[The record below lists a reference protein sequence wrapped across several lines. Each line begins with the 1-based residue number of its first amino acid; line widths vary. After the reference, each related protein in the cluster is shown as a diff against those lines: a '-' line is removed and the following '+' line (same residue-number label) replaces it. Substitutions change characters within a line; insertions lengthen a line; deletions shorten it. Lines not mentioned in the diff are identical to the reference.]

1 MIEEIIKSFGEKRKD
16 KPEKPKE
23 PNRPKWYYYFRN
35 LNLRIPD
42 RLNYS
47 NEAEYEQDFENWQK
61 SEACKVY
68 EKKLSEYLEA
78 KRIYDTQTYPLWFYG
93 EEYPELLNEFNQ
105 SIENQ
110 GMNFGYWY
118 EKIKCKPKLY
128 TPNLKSVKQ
137 AYFKAFFEVN
147 GFEYKETVNH
157 KEHNDLINL
166 HLYWL
171 FKHPKFYE
179 NPLLD
184 KENTDIEKGL
194 IIGGVTGT
202 GKTSITKAFCFM
214 VNNSDSYIVKDINGN
229 EHKLSRYL
237 KFRIKFIDA
246 DYIRKDYDVNKNE
259 EDYYDFPLY
268 INDLCAEYGQDFN
281 KQPIVMK
288 ILEQRADLKSLTMAS
303 INFQKAKT
311 KEDILNYIDL
321 KYGARVKSRA
331 NQMFNFVL
339 LTTSKDLRK

>member
-1 MIEEIIKSFGEKRKD
+1 MIDELLKSFGEKRKD
-16 KPEKPKE
+16 RPQSPKE
-23 PNRPKWYYYFRN
+23 PKKPKFYYDYRD
-35 LNLRIPD
+35 LNISFPD
-42 RLNYS
+42 RLDYS
-47 NEAEYEQDFENWQK
+47 SDDSFNLAMENWQK
-61 SEACKVY
+61 CESCKVY
-68 EKKLSEYLEA
+68 ESNLIEYTEA
-78 KRIYDTQTYPLWFYG
+78 KRIYDTETYPLWFYG
-93 EEYPELLNEFNQ
+93 EQYPELLKEFNE
-105 SIENQ
+105 SGIKD
-110 GMNFGYWY
+110 MNFGYWY
-118 EKIKCKPKLY
+118 EKIKSKPKLS
-128 TPNLKSVKQ
+128 TPSLKSVKQ
-137 AYFKAFFEVN
+137 AYFKAFLEVN
-147 GFEYKETVNH
+147 GIEFKETINH
-157 KEHNDLINL
+157 VEHNHLINL
-166 HLYWL
+166 HIHWL
-171 FKHPKFYE
+171 FKHPKFYD

-281 KQPIVMK
+281 KQPILMK

>member
-23 PNRPKWYYYFRN
+23 PNRPKWYYDFRN
-35 LNLRIPD
+35 LNLSIPD
-42 RLNYS
+42 RLNYV

-61 SEACKVY
+61 CEACKVY

-78 KRIYDTQTYPLWFYG
+78 KRIYETQTYPLWFYG

-128 TPNLKSVKQ
+128 SPNLKSVKQ
-137 AYFKAFFEVN
+137 AYFAAFREVN
-147 GFEYKETVNH
+147 GFEYKETINH

-171 FKHPKFYE
+171 FKHPNFYK
-179 NPLLD
+179 NPLLV
-184 KENTDIEKGL
+184 KENADINKG
-194 IIGGVTGT
+194 IIVGGITGA
-202 GKTSITKAFCFM
+202 GKTLISRAFCYL
-214 VNNSDSYIVKDINGN
+214 VNNCESYRILDNKGN
-229 EHKLSRYL
+229 EHKLSSYMRL
-237 KFRIKFIDA
+237 RLKFIDA
-246 DYIRKDYDVNKNE
+246 DYIRKDYDMNKNE
-259 EDYYDFPLY
+259 EDYFETPLY
-268 INDLCAEYGQDFN
+268 INDLCAEYQQDFG
-281 KQPIVMK
+281 KVSIFTK
-288 ILEQRADLKSLTMAS
+288 ILEKRADLNSLTLAS
-303 INFQKAKT
+303 INFRKEKT
-311 KEDILNYIDL
+311 KEDILSHLDS
-321 KYGARVKSRA
+321 KYMGRVQSRA

-339 LTTSKDLRK
+339 LTSSKDLRR